1 MADARLTDWPFV
13 ILRGSQNSTPG
24 TRISSSRSLSQ
35 YDNKTFTF
43 YVDFST
49 NFNRSGSHRCNTT
62 PRERPC
68 WSAAR
73 RKWKK
78 KKTNTPTP
86 RLRVVVGTVRTCV
99 RAIGRAEP
107 SERSGVFRIPSWT
120 ARGED
125 GEGWGRRGVR
135 TSRDEEGGKRYR
147 FDPRSTDPFAAE
159 FLSNYNNIL
168 STRYVQSRSVI
179 IINFLISFLRVI
191 IMARQSR

>member
-78 KKTNTPTP
+78 KKQIH
-86 RLRVVVGTVRTCV
+86 LRRGYGSSSGPCV
-99 RAIGRAEP
+99 RACVQSVEQSRQSAAVCLG
-107 SERSGVFRIPSWT
+107 FRL
-120 ARGED
+120 
-125 GEGWGRRGVR
+125 GRRGVR
-135 TSRDEEGGKRYR
+135 TARGEDDVGWGRRGMRRGGS
-147 FDPRSTDPFAAE
+147 DID
-159 FLSNYNNIL
+159 
-168 STRYVQSRSVI
+168 STRGQRIRSPLNFYQI
-179 IINFLISFLRVI
+179 ITIFYQHDTFKVAQLL
-191 IMARQSR
+191 